1 MPHGTI
7 LLVTSAVLPKPELLT
22 DLGQFPVQKC
32 RQGQVNLK
40 ANRLS
45 CSELVMLVY
54 PMYYISTPGLKHHT
68 QRLRWQ
74 GARLPQIC
82 LLCSIGT
89 LVRLKHQVSL
99 TSKACPARG
108 SFKQPE
114 CNIPLIL
121 GKNKR
126 PFGLW
131 YLFIHYLHCSGSK
144 AVARQALKQSER
156 QTTTQLFHTNM
167 WESPKSTSKHGE
179 DLLKSMVLDGSYFSF
194 LARVNLSQGLL
205 KAHVPQRKTVRR
217 ISDHS

>member
-1 MPHGTI
+1 
-7 LLVTSAVLPKPELLT
+7 
-22 DLGQFPVQKC
+22 
-32 RQGQVNLK
+32 
-40 ANRLS
+40 
-45 CSELVMLVY
+45 MLVY

-74 GARLPQIC
+74 GACLPQIC
-82 LLCSIGT
+82 LLRSIGT
-89 LVRLKHQVSL
+89 LVRLKHQLSL

-114 CNIPLIL
+114 CNIPLTL

-131 YLFIHYLHCSGSK
+131 YLFLCYLHCSGSK
-144 AVARQALKQSER
+144 AVAHQALKQSET

-194 LARVNLSQGLL
+194 LARVNLSSRASESPCPPMQDSQEDLWSQLQEAAFSSWILETVFQRKLL
-205 KAHVPQRKTVRR
+205 KATELASSPH
-217 ISDHS
+217 